1 MFKRLIQL
9 IKIFFQR
16 LFGGKHNSSVAPS
29 QAQKPPP
36 PPLNNTDLEFLFTEL
51 LEGVHQ
57 ARGQTWA
64 LKWLKNIENRV
75 STERWV
81 EWLDNF
87 ADKLLAAPTPNNELA
102 SRMVQLG
109 ELEIGDVGDLAYD
122 IGMELLTRNQSDSI
136 LEYEGPDI
144 TEGSNITQGANI
156 TTDNITLDNSP
167 TEEVSSQTI
176 EIKREEINE
185 ENLPEGE
192 YQTVS
197 LEQLYEMIQQDE
209 NLRQMIAQ
217 QLGVDTDDPELIMQK
232 LINQYYE
239 AG

>member
-1 MFKRLIQL
+1 M
-9 IKIFFQR
+9 
-16 LFGGKHNSSVAPS
+16 FGGKQKSSVAPS
-29 QAQKPPP
+29 ETQKPP

-57 ARGQTWA
+57 ARGQAWA

-75 STERWV
+75 STERWID
-81 EWLDNF
+81 WLDSF
-87 ADKLLAAPTPNNELA
+87 GDKLLASPTPNNELA

-122 IGMELLTRNQSDSI
+122 IGMELLTRNQSDPI
-136 LEYEGPDI
+136 FEYEGPDSDAN
-144 TEGSNITQGANI
+144 TSPMTQK
-156 TTDNITLDNSP
+156 
-167 TEEVSSQTI
+167 SSQTL
-176 EIKREEINE
+176 EIKKEEINE

-197 LEQLYEMIQQDE
+197 LEELYEMIKQDE

-217 QLGVDTDDPELIMQK
+217 QLGVKTDDPEVIMQK

>member
-1 MFKRLIQL
+1 MFKRLIQW
-9 IKIFFQR
+9 IKNFLRR
-16 LFGGKHNSSVAPS
+16 LFGDQQKSSIAPS
-29 QAQKPPP
+29 QTQKPP
-36 PPLNNTDLEFLFTEL
+36 PPLNNTDLEFLFAEL

-57 ARGQTWA
+57 ARGQAWV

-81 EWLDNF
+81 DWLDSF
-87 ADKLLAAPTPNNELA
+87 GDKLLAAPTPNNELA

-122 IGMELLTRNQSDSI
+122 IGMELLTRNQSDPI
-136 LEYEGPDI
+136 WEYEGPD
-144 TEGSNITQGANI
+144 SDAN
-156 TTDNITLDNSP
+156 TSP
-167 TEEVSSQTI
+167 MEQTPSQTV
-176 EIKREEINE
+176 EIKKEEINE

-197 LEQLYEMIQQDE
+197 LEELYEMIQKDE

-217 QLGVDTDDPELIMQK
+217 QLGVKTDDPEVIMQK

>member
-9 IKIFFQR
+9 IKNFFRR
-16 LFGGKHNSSVAPS
+16 LFGGKHNSSVTPS
-29 QAQKPPP
+29 KIQKPP

-57 ARGQTWA
+57 ARGQSWA
-64 LKWLKNIENRV
+64 LKWLKNIEHRV

-81 EWLDNF
+81 EWLDSF
-87 ADKLLAAPTPNNELA
+87 GDKLLAAPTPNNELA
-102 SRMVQLG
+102 ARMVQLG

-122 IGMELLTRNQSDSI
+122 IGMELLARNQNDPI
-136 LEYEGPDI
+136 LEYSGPDI
-144 TEGSNITQGANI
+144 T
-156 TTDNITLDNSP
+156 TDTS
-167 TEEVSSQTI
+167 TMVERASQTVEVKQG
-176 EIKREEINE
+176 EIKQEEINK

>member
-1 MFKRLIQL
+1 MFKRLIES
-9 IKIFFQR
+9 IKNFFRR
-16 LFGGKHNSSVAPS
+16 LFGGKHKSSVTPS
-29 QAQKPPP
+29 ETKKPP

-57 ARGQTWA
+57 ARGQSWA
-64 LKWLKNIENRV
+64 LKWLRNIENRV
-75 STERWV
+75 STERWLD
-81 EWLDNF
+81 WLDNF
-87 ADKLLAAPTPNNELA
+87 GDKLLAAPTPNNELA
-102 SRMVQLG
+102 SRMIQLG

-122 IGMELLTRNQSDSI
+122 IGMELLTRNQSDQI

-144 TEGSNITQGANI
+144 VTNTPPNNAPANNIPQNNTPPTTQ
-156 TTDNITLDNSP
+156 TP
-167 TEEVSSQTI
+167 QQTVQI
-176 EIKREEINE
+176 QEEEINE

-209 NLRQMIAQ
+209 NLRQMVAQ

>member
-1 MFKRLIQL
+1 MFKRLIQW
-9 IKIFFQR
+9 IKNLFRR
-16 LFGGKHNSSVAPS
+16 LFGDKHNSSVS
-29 QAQKPPP
+29 SSETQKPP
-36 PPLNNTDLEFLFTEL
+36 PPLNNTDLEFLFVEL

-64 LKWLKNIENRV
+64 LKWLKNLENRV

-81 EWLDNF
+81 EWLDSF
-87 ADKLLAAPTPNNELA
+87 GDKLLAAPTPNNELA

-109 ELEIGDVGDLAYD
+109 ELGIGEIGDVAHN
-122 IGMELLTRNQSDSI
+122 IGMELLTRNQSDPI
-136 LEYEGPDI
+136 WEYEGPD
-144 TEGSNITQGANI
+144 GDGN
-156 TTDNITLDNSP
+156 NSSATP
-167 TEEVSSQTI
+167 QTSSQRI
-176 EIKREEINE
+176 EIKKEEINE

-217 QLGVDTDDPELIMQK
+217 QLGVKTDDPELIMQK

>member
-1 MFKRLIQL
+1 MFKRLIES
-9 IKIFFQR
+9 IKNFFRR
-16 LFGGKHNSSVAPS
+16 LFGGKHNSSATPS
-29 QAQKPPP
+29 ETKKPP

-57 ARGQTWA
+57 ARGQSWA
-64 LKWLKNIENRV
+64 LKWLRNIENRV
-75 STERWV
+75 STERWLD
-81 EWLDNF
+81 WLDNF
-87 ADKLLAAPTPNNELA
+87 GDKLLAAPTPNNELA

-122 IGMELLTRNQSDSI
+122 IGMELLTRNQSDQI
-136 LEYEGPDI
+136 LEYEGPDVVNNVPP
-144 TEGSNITQGANI
+144 SNTPLNN
-156 TTDNITLDNSP
+156 TSP
-167 TEEVSSQTI
+167 TAQTPPQTV
-176 EIKREEINE
+176 EIQQEEINE

-209 NLRQMIAQ
+209 NLRQMVAQ

>member
-1 MFKRLIQL
+1 MFKRLIQS
-9 IKIFFQR
+9 IKNFFRR
-16 LFGGKHNSSVAPS
+16 LFGGKHNPSVAPS
-29 QAQKPPP
+29 KTQKPP
-36 PPLNNTDLEFLFTEL
+36 PPLNNTDLEFLFAEL

-57 ARGQTWA
+57 ARGQAWA
-64 LKWLKNIENRV
+64 LRWLNNIENRV

-81 EWLDNF
+81 EWLDSF
-87 ADKLLAAPTPNNELA
+87 GDKLLAAPTPNNELA

-109 ELEIGDVGDLAYD
+109 ELEIGEIGDVAYD
-122 IGMELLTRNQSDSI
+122 IGMELLTGNQSDPI

-144 TEGSNITQGANI
+144 T
-156 TTDNITLDNSP
+156 TDTSATAQHP
-167 TEEVSSQTI
+167 SQTV

-185 ENLPEGE
+185 ENPPEGE

-209 NLRQMIAQ
+209 DLRQMIAQ
-217 QLGVDTDDPELIMQK
+217 QLGVKTDDPELIMQK

>member
-1 MFKRLIQL
+1 MFKRLIQW
-9 IKIFFQR
+9 IKNFFKR
-16 LFGGKHNSSVAPS
+16 LFGGKQKSSVAPS
-29 QAQKPPP
+29 ETQKPPP
-36 PPLNNTDLEFLFTEL
+36 PLTDTDLEFLFTEL

-75 STERWV
+75 GTEGWI
-81 EWLDNF
+81 EWLNNF
-87 ADKLLAAPTPNNELA
+87 GDKLLAAPTPNNELA

-122 IGMELLTRNQSDSI
+122 IGMELLTRNQSDPI
-136 LEYEGPDI
+136 LEYQGPD
-144 TEGSNITQGANI
+144 GD
-156 TTDNITLDNSP
+156 DNT
-167 TEEVSSQTI
+167 SSIKQTASQRI
-176 EIKREEINE
+176 EIKKEEEEINE

-197 LEQLYEMIQQDE
+197 LEELYEMIQQDE

-217 QLGVDTDDPELIMQK
+217 QLGVETEDPEVIMQK

>member
-1 MFKRLIQL
+1 MFKRLIQF
-9 IKIFFQR
+9 IRNFFRR

-29 QAQKPPP
+29 EVQKPP

-64 LKWLKNIENRV
+64 LKWLKNIEDRV
-75 STERWV
+75 STERWI

-87 ADKLLAAPTPNNELA
+87 GDKLLTAPTPNNELA

-136 LEYEGPDI
+136 LEYEGPD
-144 TEGSNITQGANI
+144 
-156 TTDNITLDNSP
+156 LP
-167 TEEVSSQTI
+167 TNTSSTREKPSQTV
-176 EIKREEINE
+176 EIKQEEINE

-217 QLGVDTDDPELIMQK
+217 QLGVDTDDPEVIMQK

>member
-1 MFKRLIQL
+1 MFKRLIES
-9 IKIFFQR
+9 IKNFFRR
-16 LFGGKHNSSVAPS
+16 LFGGKHNSSVTPS
-29 QAQKPPP
+29 ETKKPP

-57 ARGQTWA
+57 ARGQSWA
-64 LKWLKNIENRV
+64 LKWLRNIENRV
-75 STERWV
+75 STERWLD
-81 EWLDNF
+81 WLDNF
-87 ADKLLAAPTPNNELA
+87 GDKLLAAPTPNNELA

-122 IGMELLTRNQSDSI
+122 IGMELLTRNQSDQI

-144 TEGSNITQGANI
+144 AINPPPNNTPQNNISPTAQTPPQTVEIQQEGS
-156 TTDNITLDNSP
+156 
-167 TEEVSSQTI
+167 
-176 EIKREEINE
+176 NE

-209 NLRQMIAQ
+209 NLRQMVAQ
-217 QLGVDTDDPELIMQK
+217 QLGVDTDDPELIMKK

>member
-9 IKIFFQR
+9 IKNFFRQ
-16 LFGGKHNSSVAPS
+16 LFGGKQNSSVAPS
-29 QAQKPPP
+29 EAQKPPP
-36 PPLNNTDLEFLFTEL
+36 PLNDTDLEFLFTEL

-87 ADKLLAAPTPNNELA
+87 GDKLLAAPTPNNELA

-144 TEGSNITQGANI
+144 NTNN
-156 TTDNITLDNSP
+156 NNSP
-167 TEEVSSQTI
+167 THKASPQTI
-176 EIKREEINE
+176 EIQREETDE

>member
-9 IKIFFQR
+9 IKNFFQR
-16 LFGGKHNSSVAPS
+16 LFGGKHNSSVPPS
-29 QAQKPPP
+29 EAQKPPP
-36 PPLNNTDLEFLFTEL
+36 PLNDTDLEFLFTEL

-87 ADKLLAAPTPNNELA
+87 GDKLLAAPTPNNELA

-109 ELEIGDVGDLAYD
+109 ELEIGEVGDVAYD

-144 TEGSNITQGANI
+144 NNSNNNSSTEKG
-156 TTDNITLDNSP
+156 P
-167 TEEVSSQTI
+167 PQTI
-176 EIKREEINE
+176 EIQREEINE